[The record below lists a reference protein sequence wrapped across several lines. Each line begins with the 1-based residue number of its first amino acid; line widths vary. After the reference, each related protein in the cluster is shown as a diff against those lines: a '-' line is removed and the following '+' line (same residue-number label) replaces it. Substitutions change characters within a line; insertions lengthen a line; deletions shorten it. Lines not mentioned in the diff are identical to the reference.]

1 CQDDCTVS
9 DIIAVAT
16 GTAHTCI
23 VFEGGTLRCWG
34 DAAYGQIGS
43 ESTADIG
50 DAPGEMPPAMVDL
63 GGLSTKL
70 ALGANHSCVVR
81 DNGQGR
87 CWGRNDYGQL
97 GIENINNIGDGNE
110 MPPAAVADIY
120 PFTAIA
126 AGERNTC
133 GIDDVGGVRCWGYG
147 AYGMIGAG
155 NNN

>member
-1 CQDDCTVS
+1 
-9 DIIAVAT
+9 
-16 GTAHTCI
+16 
-23 VFEGGTLRCWG
+23 
-34 DAAYGQIGS
+34 
-43 ESTADIG
+43 
-50 DAPGEMPPAMVDL
+50 

-155 NNN
+155 NNNSIGGSANSMPPPLIDFGGGVATQISVGLHACALLQSGQVRCWGYN